1 MGILNRAP
9 APIDADRPAAADFVR
24 VLATWAVGAFH
35 IWQQSWYG
43 DAAPTHWLRAGSVGV
58 DLLVMLSAFCL
69 FLPWANAAVRDQPL
83 PRIRPAEFYRRRA
96 LRLLP
101 AYYVSLLFSLGLAL
115 HRAGWSRT
123 LGIDLA
129 AHLTLTQQLFPQSYL
144 ATRLNGVTW
153 TLTVF
158 ALFYLVF
165 PLLAPLC
172 AKWPLPTLAA
182 LGLVQ
187 LGYTCWLLPQYGSGD
202 YSARFNQLPAFSGVL
217 AVGLA
222 AAWVFAKF
230 AHGGWAQHVLPRA
243 GCTALGLA
251 ALIWLDAEMRAQAA
265 AAEYQQFQLINRMP
279 LVLAAAA
286 VLVCFGLGLTLPGV
300 LRRALRWLAALTYSF
315 YLWHQVLTVF
325 LKYDLHLP
333 AWTGTTP
340 PNQLGDTVWMHRA
353 DLLYW
358 MAALAVSI
366 AAYYGIE
373 KPAARRFS
381 KTPQKMCAQKAR

>member
-9 APIDADRPAAADFVR
+9 APIDTDRPAAADFVR

-43 DAAPTHWLRAGSVGV
+43 GAAPAHWLRAGSVGV

-96 LRLLP
+96 LRLL
-101 AYYVSLLFSLGLAL
+101 AS
-115 HRAGWSRT
+115 
-123 LGIDLA
+123 
-129 AHLTLTQQLFPQSYL
+129 
-144 ATRLNGVTW
+144 
-153 TLTVF
+153 
-158 ALFYLVF
+158 
-165 PLLAPLC
+165 LC

-286 VLVCFGLGLTLPGV
+286 VLVCFGLGLTLPEV

-315 YLWHQVLTVF
+315 YLWHQMLTVF

-333 AWTGTTP
+333 AWAGDTP
-340 PNQLGDTVWMHRA
+340 PNQFGDAAWMHRA

-358 MAALAVSI
+358 AAALAVSA
-366 AAYYGIE
+366 AAYYLIE
-373 KPAARRFS
+373 KPAANFIATH
-381 KTPQKMCAQKAR
+381 KTVSQPRM

>member
-1 MGILNRAP
+1 M
-9 APIDADRPAAADFVR
+9 AA
-24 VLATWAVGAFH
+24 
-35 IWQQSWYG
+35 
-43 DAAPTHWLRAGSVGV
+43 
-58 DLLVMLSAFCL
+58 
-69 FLPWANAAVRDQPL
+69 
-83 PRIRPAEFYRRRA
+83 
-96 LRLLP
+96 
-101 AYYVSLLFSLGLAL
+101 
-115 HRAGWSRT
+115 
-123 LGIDLA
+123 
-129 AHLTLTQQLFPQSYL
+129 
-144 ATRLNGVTW
+144 
-153 TLTVF
+153 
-158 ALFYLVF
+158 
-165 PLLAPLC
+165 
-172 AKWPLPTLAA
+172 PTLAA

-315 YLWHQVLTVF
+315 YLWHQMLTVF

-333 AWTGTTP
+333 AWAGDTP
-340 PNQLGDTVWMHRA
+340 PNQLGDAAWMHRA

-358 MAALAVSI
+358 
-366 AAYYGIE
+366 
-373 KPAARRFS
+373 AARAGGQHSGLLRHR
-381 KTPQKMCAQKAR
+381 KARGAAVFPKLRKKCALKKPDNRQFRPAGACILRGSMVYS

>member
-1 MGILNRAP
+1 MGVLSRTP
-9 APIDADRPAAADFVR
+9 AAIDCDRPASADFLR
-24 VLATWAVGAFH
+24 VLAAWAVGAFH
-35 IWQQSWYG
+35 IWQQSWYSRP
-43 DAAPTHWLRAGSVGV
+43 AAEHWLRAGSVGV
-58 DLLVMLSAFCL
+58 DFLVMLSAFCL
-69 FLPWANAAVRDQPL
+69 FLPWANAAAQGRPL
-83 PRIRPAEFYRRRA
+83 PQTRPAEFYRRRA
-96 LRLLP
+96 ARLLP
-101 AYYVSLLFSLGLAL
+101 AYYASLLFSLALAVY
-115 HRAGWSRT
+115 RSGWSRA
-123 LGIDLA
+123 LAVDLFT
-129 AHLTLTQQLFPQSYL
+129 HLTLTQQLFPACYIGTQ
-144 ATRLNGVTW
+144 LNAVSW

-315 YLWHQVLTVF
+315 YLWHQMLTVF

-333 AWTGTTP
+333 AWAGDTP
-340 PNQLGDTVWMHRA
+340 PNQLGDAAWMHRA

-358 MAALAVSI
+358 AAALAVSI

-373 KPAARRFS
+373 KPAVRRFS

>member
-9 APIDADRPAAADFVR
+9 APIDTDRPAAADFVR

-43 DAAPTHWLRAGSVGV
+43 GAAPAHWLRAGSVGV

-69 FLPWANAAVRDQPL
+69 FLPWANAAVRNHPL

-101 AYYVSLLFSLGLAL
+101 DYYVSLLFSLVLA
-115 HRAGWSRT
+115 
-123 LGIDLA
+123 
-129 AHLTLTQQLFPQSYL
+129 
-144 ATRLNGVTW
+144 
-153 TLTVF
+153 
-158 ALFYLVF
+158 
-165 PLLAPLC
+165 
-172 AKWPLPTLAA
+172 TLAA

-217 AVGLA
+217 AVGVA

-315 YLWHQVLTVF
+315 YLWHQMLTGF

-333 AWTGTTP
+333 AWAGNTP
-340 PNQLGDTVWMHRA
+340 PNQLGDAAWMHRA

-358 MAALAVSI
+358 AAALAVSA
-366 AAYYGIE
+366 AAYYLIE
-373 KPAARRFS
+373 KPAANFIATH
-381 KTPQKMCAQKAR
+381 KTVSQTPM